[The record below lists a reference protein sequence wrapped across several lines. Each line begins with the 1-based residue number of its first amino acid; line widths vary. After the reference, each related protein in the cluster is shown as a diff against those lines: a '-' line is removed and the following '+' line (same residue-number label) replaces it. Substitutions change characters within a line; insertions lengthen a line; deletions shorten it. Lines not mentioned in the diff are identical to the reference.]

1 MSGGAA
7 DHAAEGN
14 PAPRLVRRIAC
25 GYRLG
30 TLPGDWLQT
39 WRRLDRLLARS
50 GFKVRVVLEPL
61 EELPADVDLL
71 VVPPDLADVALS
83 TVQPGVPIV
92 VTTPAGAA
100 DDFAALVQRLEVG
113 AELTAER
120 ADPAAPETP
129 NVVTYRGSVR
139 LD

>member
-1 MSGGAA
+1 M
-7 DHAAEGN
+7 
-14 PAPRLVRRIAC
+14 VRRIAC

-50 GFKVRVVLEPL
+50 ELRVRVVLEPL
-61 EELPADVDLL
+61 ENLPADVDLL
-71 VVPPDLADVALS
+71 VVPPELADAAPS
-83 TVQPGVPIV
+83 AVQPGVPIV
-92 VTTPAGAA
+92 VTTPANAA
-100 DDFAALVQRLEVG
+100 DDFAVLVARLEDG

-120 ADPAAPETP
+120 VDSAAPETP